1 VKKAWLV
8 FPLVLLLALTGC
20 GKDDSTG
27 LPSPA
32 SLTLEAMGTTVPLLE
47 LAADPAAY
55 EDQWVQVS
63 GQYSLLPVPP
73 CDAAVHL
80 PPATWSLIDDG
91 VVVRMAGLENVLRPL
106 ASDGQTVVVEGY
118 WRRWEGPVGCG
129 NAAFPSTVWYLQVRE
144 ILSPNPLVRATFT
157 PMGAIAVATIPLPG
171 TPAPSPTSGLP
182 GPATAAPVGAGT
194 ATPTATPSATR
205 LGSPLA
211 TPTGPFSPL
220 PTLSPPA
227 SPTLNPS
234 GTVLPTFTPQPD
246 ATGPSSPIATPQP
259 TTSGT
264 ASPTATTQSTAT
276 STRTPTPSATS
287 APAMLNLGEAV
298 IGQVENGWLAAVQT
312 HSWYYDAVAGEVIT
326 ITVGPAGNVNV
337 ELLVNDPSGFE
348 VAGRDN
354 TFAGGAETLAGLE
367 LTMTGE
373 YQILVSEVDGHPGD
387 YAIVVLDRDSINVR
401 FVGNMGYGTTRSTT
415 LPARTYHIWH
425 FQATAGDKAT
435 IRLAPTDNKDL
446 AYTLYGPDMDMI
458 GDRVDGGNVGFV
470 EEATFQLQETGFY
483 SILLEAY
490 GTVEATYTL
499 SLTDPD

>member
-1 VKKAWLV
+1 M
-8 FPLVLLLALTGC
+8 
-20 GKDDSTG
+20 D
-27 LPSPA
+27 
-32 SLTLEAMGTTVPLLE
+32 
-47 LAADPAAY
+47 
-55 EDQWVQVS
+55 
-63 GQYSLLPVPP
+63 
-73 CDAAVHL
+73 
-80 PPATWSLIDDG
+80 
-91 VVVRMAGLENVLRPL
+91 NVLRPL

-129 NAAFPSTVWYLQVRE
+129 NAAFPSTVWYLQVRG

-157 PMGAIAVATIPLPG
+157 PVGAIAVATIP
-171 TPAPSPTSGLP
+171 
-182 GPATAAPVGAGT
+182 GPATPALSPTLGPAGAATTTPVGAGASTST
-194 ATPTATPSATR
+194 ATPTATRPV
-205 LGSPLA
+205 SPLA

-227 SPTLNPS
+227 SPTLSPS
-234 GTVLPTFTPQPD
+234 GTVLPTFTPQSD
-246 ATGPSSPIATPQP
+246 STGSSSPIATPQP

-264 ASPTATTQSTAT
+264 PSPTATSQSTAT

-287 APAMLNLGEAV
+287 APALLDLGEAV
-298 IGQVENGWLAAVQT
+298 IGQVENGRLAANQT

-326 ITVGPAGNVNV
+326 ITVGPASNVNV

-373 YQILVSEVDGHPGD
+373 YQILVSEVDGYPGD
-387 YAIVVLDRDSINVR
+387 YAIVVLDGDSINVR

-415 LPARTYHIWH
+415 LPALTYHIWH

-446 AYTLYGPDMDMI
+446 AYTLYGPDMDNLI
-458 GDRVDGGNVGFV
+458 RRVDGGGPGFV
-470 EEATFQLQETGFY
+470 EEATFQLSATGFY
-483 SILLEAY
+483 SIWLEEY
-490 GTVEATYTL
+490 GKGEATYTL
-499 SLTDPD
+499 SLTDPY